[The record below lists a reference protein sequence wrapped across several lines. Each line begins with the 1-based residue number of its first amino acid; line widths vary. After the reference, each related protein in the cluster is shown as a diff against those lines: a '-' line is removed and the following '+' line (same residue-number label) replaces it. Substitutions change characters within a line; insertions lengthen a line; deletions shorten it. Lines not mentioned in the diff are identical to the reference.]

1 MVTIYSVEFFDNY
14 ESNFILPDD
23 VVLSINTLRE
33 SIVPIE
39 RKYDKKIKKSNSDG
53 NWETM
58 RTFKATKINNEE
70 DKEKNDLR
78 NILNKMS
85 KTNLSENIE
94 KVKTMLSSQN
104 ETELKKSVELI
115 IQICCSNNFFT
126 ELYAKLYVAIHSITP
141 LFDAEIMIYYEK
153 YKYNM
158 QNICYVDPNGDYDA
172 YCKYNKSNDV
182 QKSTLLFFIFLWK
195 ENCFD
200 YVDQIEEFLFSFIN
214 DNMISENKKNE
225 VEELVENLYI
235 YFSNNQD
242 RIRVKKEH
250 IESICV
256 KTDEKKSLS
265 SRAKFRCMDIVDI
278 IKA

>member
-1 MVTIYSVEFFDNY
+1 MVTTYSVEFFDKY
-14 ESNFILPDD
+14 ESNFILPND
-23 VVLSINTLRE
+23 VVLSIDTLRE

-39 RKYDKKIKKSNSDG
+39 RKGDKKIKKSNSDG

-58 RTFKATKINNEE
+58 RTFKATKINNE

-85 KTNLSENIE
+85 KANLSENIE
-94 KVKTMLSSQN
+94 KVKTMLLSQN
-104 ETELKKSVELI
+104 ENELKESVELI

-126 ELYAKLYVAIHSITP
+126 ELYAKLYVDVHTITP
-141 LFDAEIMIYYEK
+141 LFEAEIIKYYEK
-153 YKYNM
+153 YKCNM
-158 QNICYVDPNGDYDA
+158 QNIMYVDPNGDYDA
-172 YCKYNKSNDV
+172 YCKYNKNNDL
-182 QKSTLLFFIFLWK
+182 QKSTLLFFILLGK
-195 ENCFD
+195 ENCFGYTD
-200 YVDQIEEFLFSFIN
+200 EIEELLFSLIN

-235 YFSNNQD
+235 YFSNNKD
-242 RIRVKKEH
+242 RIPVKKEH

>member
-1 MVTIYSVEFFDNY
+1 MVTTYSVEFFDKY
-14 ESNFILPDD
+14 ESNFILPND
-23 VVLSINTLRE
+23 VVLSIDTLRE

-39 RKYDKKIKKSNSDG
+39 RKGDKKIKKSNSDG

-58 RTFKATKINNEE
+58 RTFKATKINNE

-85 KTNLSENIE
+85 KANLSENIE
-94 KVKTMLSSQN
+94 KVKTMLFSQN
-104 ETELKKSVELI
+104 ENELKESVELI

-126 ELYAKLYVAIHSITP
+126 ELYAKLYVDVHTITP
-141 LFDAEIMIYYEK
+141 LFEAEIIKYYEK
-153 YKYNM
+153 YKCNM
-158 QNICYVDPNGDYDA
+158 QNIMYVDPNGDYDA
-172 YCKYNKSNDV
+172 YCKYNKNNDL
-182 QKSTLLFFIFLWK
+182 QKSTLLFFILLGK
-195 ENCFD
+195 ENCFGYTD
-200 YVDQIEEFLFSFIN
+200 EIEELLFSLIN

-235 YFSNNQD
+235 YFSNNQH
-242 RIRVKKEH
+242 RIPVKKED

>member
-1 MVTIYSVEFFDNY
+1 MVTTYSVEFFDKY
-14 ESNFILPDD
+14 ESNFILPND
-23 VVLSINTLRE
+23 VVLSIDTLRE

-39 RKYDKKIKKSNSDG
+39 RKGDKKIKKSNSDG

-58 RTFKATKINNEE
+58 RTFKATKINNE

-85 KTNLSENIE
+85 KANLSENIE
-94 KVKTMLSSQN
+94 KVKTMLLSQN
-104 ETELKKSVELI
+104 EDELKESVELI

-126 ELYAKLYVAIHSITP
+126 ELYAKLYVDVHTITP
-141 LFDAEIMIYYEK
+141 LFEAEIIKYYEK
-153 YKYNM
+153 YKCNM
-158 QNICYVDPNGDYDA
+158 QNIMYVDPNGDYDA
-172 YCKYNKSNDV
+172 YCKYNKNNDL
-182 QKSTLLFFIFLWK
+182 QKSTLLFFILLCK
-195 ENCFD
+195 ENCFGYTD
-200 YVDQIEEFLFSFIN
+200 EIEELLFSLIN

-235 YFSNNQD
+235 YFSNNQH
-242 RIRVKKEH
+242 RIPMKKEH